1 MNLAIAKAHGQAKSN
16 FGTIANTDIALLIVS
31 LAAVLLQCSL
41 AWLTT
46 LYVHPVIAL
55 CTDSSLKLHLYSDH
69 IIYISGSNTL
79 YFGIILD
86 AKQDKNVGNSQDF
99 SMFISKTFKV
109 Q

>member
-69 IIYISGSNTL
+69 IIYI
-79 YFGIILD
+79 YQAVRPYI
-86 AKQDKNVGNSQDF
+86 
-99 SMFISKTFKV
+99 
-109 Q
+109 

>member
-31 LAAVLLQCSL
+31 LAAVLVQCSL

-69 IIYISGSNTL
+69 IIYISGSKTL
-79 YFGIILD
+79 YFGLFS
-86 AKQDKNVGNSQDF
+86 NMNDF
-99 SMFISKTFKV
+99 GC
-109 Q
+109 

>member
-1 MNLAIAKAHGQAKSN
+1 MNLAERGQRAKSN

-31 LAAVLLQCSL
+31 LASVLLQCSL

-79 YFGIILD
+79 YFGY
-86 AKQDKNVGNSQDF
+86 
-99 SMFISKTFKV
+99 FIT
-109 Q
+109 